1 VQAGERKPNR
11 MKKRTKLTIE
21 TERVLVIR
29 RGRAGREAVCEA
41 CQEVV
46 QLLSVDEAATLTR
59 VGARKIYRMVEA
71 GKIHFT
77 QTNEKLLLIC
87 FNSLFHS
94 LLEADARSVNDSSN
108 WEGETYEKDDS
119 NWEGETYEKDE

>member
-1 VQAGERKPNR
+1 

-46 QLLSVDEAATLTR
+46 QLLSVDEAATLSR
-59 VGARKIYRMVEA
+59 VGARTIYRMVEA

-77 QTNEKLLLIC
+77 QTKIC
-87 FNSLFHS
+87 FNSLCHS
-94 LLEADARSVNDSSN
+94 LLEADARSIVDSSN
-108 WEGETYEKDDS
+108 WEGETYD
-119 NWEGETYEKDE
+119 KDE